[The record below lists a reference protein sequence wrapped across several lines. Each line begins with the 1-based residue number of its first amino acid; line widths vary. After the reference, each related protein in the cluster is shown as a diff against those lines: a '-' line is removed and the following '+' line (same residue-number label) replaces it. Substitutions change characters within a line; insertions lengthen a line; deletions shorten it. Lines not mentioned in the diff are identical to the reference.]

1 LCCFCLLTLSAC
13 GALSLPNSGNAQWR
27 SQRSD
32 VLVLVLTVG
41 VFFVVVAF
49 AYLPMLWAIILP
61 F

>member
-1 LCCFCLLTLSAC
+1 
-13 GALSLPNSGNAQWR
+13 
-27 SQRSD
+27 